1 MSNISDY
8 NISSSIISN
17 SIIIGS
23 TSINDILSINSD
35 VYFSGNIFYIKD
47 TEIHIDEL
55 HKKLILLDKL
65 LKEHYP
71 EEFI

>member
-35 VYFSGNIFYIKD
+35 VYFNDNIFYIKD